1 MSEQM
6 KLSIIIP
13 AYNAEPYLAELLDC
27 LARQMRE
34 GVEVIVIDDGS
45 EKKVTSKH
53 TGWLRIIRQKNK
65 GAGALTQNVP
75 VLTCPFDSALE
86 MGVKDGVNGY
96 ILPFDMKFDVNR
108 LLNIPKFE
116 YEYDNNKIIDQWKK
130 LLRRK
135 PKRVSGSMVKVRVE
149 QPYKDLLLNRCLT
162 RGYETYM
169 TSNRANELKAKR
181 LVSII
186 GGEE

>member
-27 LARQMRE
+27 LAGQMRE

-45 EKKVTSKH
+45 EKKVTSKY

-65 GAGALTQNVP
+65 GAGA
-75 VLTCPFDSALE
+75 A
-86 MGVKDGVNGY
+86 
-96 ILPFDMKFDVNR
+96 R
-108 LLNIPKFE
+108 
-116 YEYDNNKIIDQWKK
+116 
-130 LLRRK
+130 
-135 PKRVSGSMVKVRVE
+135 
-149 QPYKDLLLNRCLT
+149 
-162 RGYETYM
+162 
-169 TSNRANELKAKR
+169 NRANELKAKR
-181 LVSII
+181 LVSIT